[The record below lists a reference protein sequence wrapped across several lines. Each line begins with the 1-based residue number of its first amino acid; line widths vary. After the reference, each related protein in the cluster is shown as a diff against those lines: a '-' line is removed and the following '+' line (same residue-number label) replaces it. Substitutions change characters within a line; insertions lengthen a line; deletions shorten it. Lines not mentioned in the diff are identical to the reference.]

1 MKFLKNIK
9 NVSFQRKEL
18 FLSLAITCFVL
29 IIFVIKPRFLNLVE
43 LKTYDIS
50 LQLRKEHNPN
60 KNIAIVAIDEKSLRD
75 PELGRWPWTRNKLGE
90 IIEELNR
97 AGAKV
102 IALDIVFAEPDKTGA
117 EARRGLE
124 RALQK
129 LDSLE
134 LEKVQIPEIE
144 LNKAVKVLSSI
155 KTRVDFT
162 ESELARLS
170 NLINLPRSINEYR
183 DFLKDNIEKSESD
196 DAFANTISR
205 MHNVVL
211 GYYFNEEQIEDRK
224 DDSKSELIESSRI
237 RIVSKTGERP
247 FFKKVPQFKDLI
259 PNIKIISMASQHAGF
274 LNAKPD
280 DDGIYRWG
288 NLISYYN
295 DNFYPSLAL
304 KSASIFS
311 DSQIV
316 LHVDDIGVSGVTVGR
331 SYIQT
336 DEGGRVLINFYGGNS
351 TIPESKKIF
360 PYYSATDVLK
370 GNYERDAFRDK
381 IVFIGATAIG
391 IYDIR
396 PTPYDPMF
404 PGVEIQASIL
414 SNILNKDNLVK
425 PKWAE
430 IFDIFV
436 IVIIGIILGN
446 FYTGIRAPMLPI
458 FLVIFGIIY
467 YVLNWSVLNFVGV
480 WLYVVYPTLEIM
492 LVTFGVTIF
501 KYLTEEKSRKQIKQA
516 FQHYLSPNLVQE
528 ILKEPDKL
536 RLGGEKKNLTVLFSD
551 IRGFTSISE
560 ELPPE
565 KVVSILNEYLSPM
578 TDIVFKND
586 GLLNKYMGDAIMAI
600 FGAPIYTEK
609 HAFHACKTALEMLE
623 ELKILNK
630 KWSLE
635 NKPILDIGIGINTGF
650 MHVGNMGSNVLFDYT
665 VIGDSV
671 NLASRLEGI
680 NKIFGTSVIISDDTY
695 DAVKSYFTC
704 RELDFVRV
712 KGKAK
717 PVKIYELI
725 SHSVGERPEW
735 IATYEE
741 GLVLY
746 RQGKFTE
753 ALEIFKKVL
762 KIKDNDYPSKLF
774 IERCNLLIKSGTSK
788 TWDGVF
794 DITQK

>member
-1 MKFLKNIK
+1 MKFLNVIK
-9 NVSFQRKEL
+9 NVSLQRKEL
-18 FLSLAITCFVL
+18 FLSLAITFFVI
-29 IIFVIKPRFLNLVE
+29 IIFTIDTKFFHLIE
-43 LKTYDIS
+43 LKTYDLS
-50 LQLRKEHNPN
+50 LQLRKESNPN

-75 PELGRWPWTRNKLGE
+75 PELGRWPWTRSKLAE
-90 IIEELNR
+90 IIEELES

-134 LEKVQIPEIE
+134 LGKTQIPEIE
-144 LNKAVKVLSSI
+144 LNKAIKVLSSI

-162 ESELARLS
+162 ELELTKLS
-170 NLINLPRSINEYR
+170 NLINLPRSLNEYR
-183 DFLKDNIEKSESD
+183 DFLKIGIERSEGD
-196 DAFANTISR
+196 DVLANTLSH
-205 MHNVVL
+205 MKNVVL
-211 GYYFNEEQIEDRK
+211 GYYFNKEQIEEGKEED
-224 DDSKSELIESSRI
+224 KSELIESSRI
-237 RIVSKTGERP
+237 RIVSKTGEKP
-247 FFKKVPQFKDLI
+247 SFEKVPQFNNLI
-259 PNIKIISMASQHAGF
+259 SNIKIISMSSQHAGF
-274 LNAKPD
+274 LNAEPD

-316 LHVDDIGVSGVTVGR
+316 LHVDDIGVNGVTVGR
-331 SYIQT
+331 TYIQT

-351 TIPESKKIF
+351 MMPELKKIF
-360 PYYSATDVLK
+360 PYYSATDVLRR
-370 GNYERDAFRDK
+370 NYARDAFRDK
-381 IVFIGATAIG
+381 VVFIGATAIG

-396 PTPYDPMF
+396 PTPYDTMF

-414 SNILNKDNLVK
+414 SNILNRDNLVR
-425 PKWAE
+425 PKWVE
-430 IFDIFV
+430 IFDVFV
-436 IVIIGIILGN
+436 IIIIGIILGN
-446 FYTGIRAPMLPI
+446 FYTSIRAPMLPI
-458 FLVIFGIIY
+458 FLVVFGFIY
-467 YVLNWSVLNFVGV
+467 YVLNWSMLNFVGV

-492 LVTFGVTIF
+492 LVTFGVAIF
-501 KYLTEEKSRKQIKQA
+501 KYLTEEKGRKQIKQA
-516 FQHYLSPNLVQE
+516 FQHYLSPNLVQK

-565 KVVSILNEYLSPM
+565 KVVTILNEYLTPM

-600 FGAPIYTEK
+600 FGTPVYTER
-609 HAFHACKTALEMLE
+609 HALQACNTALEMLE
-623 ELKILNK
+623 ELKRLNK
-630 KWSLE
+630 KWSQEKKANLG
-635 NKPILDIGIGINTGF
+635 IGIGINTGF

-680 NKIFGTSVIISDDTY
+680 NKIFGTSAMISEDTY
-695 DAVKSYFTC
+695 ETVKEYFTC

-725 SHSVGERPEW
+725 SRSGGEKPEW
-735 IATYEE
+735 IKTYEN

-746 RQGKFTE
+746 RQGKFVE

-762 KIKDNDYPSKLF
+762 KIKEDDHPSQLF
-774 IERCNLLIKSGTSK
+774 IERCSLLIESGTPEK
-788 TWDGVF
+788 WDGVF

>member
-1 MKFLKNIK
+1 MKFLQYIK
-9 NVSFQRKEL
+9 KASLQKKEL
-18 FLSLAITCFVL
+18 FLSLAITFFVL
-29 IIFVIKPRFLNLVE
+29 IIFLIEPRFINLIE

-50 LQLRKEHNPN
+50 LQLRKEGKPN

-75 PELGRWPWTRNKLGE
+75 PELGRWPWTRSKIAE

-124 RALQK
+124 KALQK

-134 LEKVQIPEIE
+134 LGKAQIPEME

-162 ESELARLS
+162 ELELTRLS
-170 NLINLPRSINEYR
+170 NLINLPRALNDYR
-183 DFLKDNIEKSESD
+183 NFLKDSIERSESD
-196 DAFANTISR
+196 DVLANVLSR
-205 MHNVVL
+205 LNNVVL
-211 GYYFNEEQIEDRK
+211 GYYFNEEQIEKENRADK
-224 DDSKSELIESSRI
+224 TELIESSRI
-237 RIVSKTGERP
+237 RIVSKSGKRP
-247 FFKKVPQFKDLI
+247 SFKEVPYFEDLI
-259 PNIKIISMASQHAGF
+259 PNIKVISISSQHAGF

-295 DNFYPSLAL
+295 NNFYPSLAL
-304 KSASIFS
+304 KSASIFY

-316 LHVDDIGVSGVTVGR
+316 LHIDDIGVNGVTVGR
-331 SYIQT
+331 TFVQT

-351 TIPESKKIF
+351 MLPESNKIF
-360 PYYSATDVLK
+360 PYYSATDVLSR
-370 GNYERDAFRDK
+370 NYDKDAFRDK
-381 IVFIGATAIG
+381 VVFIGATAIG

-425 PKWAE
+425 PKWVKV
-430 IFDIFV
+430 FDIFV
-436 IVIIGIILGN
+436 IIIIGVILGN

-458 FLVIFGIIY
+458 FLLFFTLIY
-467 YVLNWSVLNFVGV
+467 YVLNWSVLNFVGL

-501 KYLTEEKSRKQIKQA
+501 KYLTEEKGRRQIKQA

-536 RLGGEKKNLTVLFSD
+536 QLGGEKKNLTVLFSD

-565 KVVSILNEYLSPM
+565 KVVTILNEYLTPM

-600 FGAPIYTEK
+600 FGTPVFTEK
-609 HAFHACKTALEMLE
+609 HAFQACETALEMLE
-623 ELKILNK
+623 ELERLNK
-630 KWSLE
+630 KWAAE
-635 NKPILDIGIGINTGF
+635 NKPTLGIGIGINTGF

-680 NKIFGTSVIISDDTY
+680 NKIYGTSAIISEDTFS
-695 DAVKSYFTC
+695 AVKEYFTC
-704 RELDFVRV
+704 RELDSVRV
-712 KGKAK
+712 KGKVK
-717 PVKIYELI
+717 PVRVYELF
-725 SHSVGERPEW
+725 SRFGGEKPEW
-735 IATYEE
+735 IEMYEE

-746 RQGKFTE
+746 RQGKFDR
-753 ALEIFKKVL
+753 ALEFFKKVL
-762 KIKDNDYPSKLF
+762 NIKKDDHPSKLF
-774 IERCNLLIKSGTSK
+774 IKRCNLLIESGIPEG
-788 TWDGVF
+788 WDGVF

>member
-1 MKFLKNIK
+1 MKFLNNLKK
-9 NVSFQRKEL
+9 ASLQKKEL
-18 FLSLAITCFVL
+18 FLSLGITFFVL
-29 IIFVIKPRFLNLVE
+29 IIFAIKPKFLNLIE
-43 LKTYDIS
+43 LKTYDVS
-50 LQLRKEHNPN
+50 LQLRNESSPN

-75 PELGRWPWTRNKLGE
+75 PELGRWPWTRNKIAE
-90 IIEELNR
+90 IIKELER

-117 EARRGLE
+117 EVRRGLE
-124 RALQK
+124 RALKQ

-134 LEKVQIPEIE
+134 LGKMQIPEME
-144 LNKAVKVLSSI
+144 LNKALKILGSI

-162 ESELARLS
+162 ESELTKLS
-170 NLINLPRSINEYR
+170 NLSNLPRLLNEYR
-183 DFLKDNIEKSESD
+183 NFLKDNIEKSESD
-196 DAFANTISR
+196 DVFANTISP
-205 MHNVVL
+205 MNNVVL
-211 GYYFNEEQIEDRK
+211 GYYFNEEQIGEEKGED
-224 DDSKSELIESSRI
+224 KSELIKSSAI
-237 RIVSKTGERP
+237 RIVNKTGKNPQFR
-247 FFKKVPQFKDLI
+247 KVPQFMDLI
-259 PNIKIISMASQHAGF
+259 PNIKVISMSSQHAGF

-295 DNFYPSLAL
+295 ENFYPSLAL
-304 KSASIFS
+304 KSASIFF
-311 DSQIV
+311 DAQIV
-316 LHVDDIGVSGVTVGR
+316 LHVDDIGLSGVTVGR
-331 SYIQT
+331 TYIQT
-336 DEGGRVLINFYGGNS
+336 DEEGKVLINFYGGNS
-351 TIPESKKIF
+351 MMSKSSKIF
-360 PYYSATDVLK
+360 PYYSATDVLRR
-370 GNYERDAFRDK
+370 NYKQDAFRDK
-381 IVFIGATAIG
+381 VVFIGATAIG

-404 PGVEIQASIL
+404 PGVEIQATIL
-414 SNILNKDNLVK
+414 SNILNRDNLVK

-436 IVIIGIILGN
+436 IIIIGILLGN
-446 FYTGIRAPMLPI
+446 FYSSIRAPMLPI
-458 FLVIFGIIY
+458 FLIIFGVIY
-467 YVLNWSVLNFVGV
+467 YILNWSLLNFVGV
-480 WLYVVYPTLEIM
+480 WLYVLYPTLEIM

-501 KYLTEEKSRKQIKQA
+501 KYLTEEKGRRQIKQA

-536 RLGGEKKNLTVLFSD
+536 QLGGEKKNLTVLFSD

-565 KVVSILNEYLSPM
+565 KVVSILNEYLTPM

-600 FGAPIYTEK
+600 FGAPIYTDK
-609 HAFHACKTALEMLE
+609 HALQACNTALEMLE
-623 ELKILNK
+623 ELNRLNK
-630 KWSLE
+630 KWSQE
-635 NKPILDIGIGINTGF
+635 KKPNLGIGIGINTGL

-680 NKIFGTSVIISDDTY
+680 NKIYGTSVIISEDTFNV
-695 DAVKSYFTC
+695 VKENFIC

-717 PVKIYELI
+717 PVRIYELI
-725 SHSVGERPEW
+725 TRLVSEKPEW
-735 IATYEE
+735 IMTYES
-741 GLVLY
+741 GLQLY

-753 ALEIFKKVL
+753 ALEIFRKVL
-762 KIKDNDYPSKLF
+762 KIKGSDQPSQLF
-774 IERCNLLIKSGTSK
+774 IERCHLLIESGTPEK
-788 TWDGVF
+788 WDGVF